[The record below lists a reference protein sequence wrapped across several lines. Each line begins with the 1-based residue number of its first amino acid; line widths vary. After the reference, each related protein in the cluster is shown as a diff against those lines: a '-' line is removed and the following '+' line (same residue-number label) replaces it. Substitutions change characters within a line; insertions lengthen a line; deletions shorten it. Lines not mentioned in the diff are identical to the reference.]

1 MLPVTKL
8 VVICYSSDRKLRRC
22 PEEFSVKEE
31 LWNAATV
38 IITGAV
44 QQYILYS
51 LNKFL
56 WNTWYLFSTG
66 VSRTSFYPWGGGWCG
81 CSLASMWRVLT
92 GWCCREEGLVRS
104 PLLCVYWPSPN
115 APWCLKCGGKGSV
128 HAESKHREWL
138 WSIFVPLSA
147 ESDLCLSSCEDQEG
161 WSYALVGKWGPGE
174 GC

>member
-1 MLPVTKL
+1 MFTKH
-8 VVICYSSDRKLRRC
+8 RC
-22 PEEFSVKEE
+22 EQNQ
-31 LWNAATV
+31 L
-38 IITGAV
+38 
-44 QQYILYS
+44 
-51 LNKFL
+51 
-56 WNTWYLFSTG
+56 
-66 VSRTSFYPWGGGWCG
+66 
-81 CSLASMWRVLT
+81 LALGWRVMWLQSSLHVA
-92 GWCCREEGLVRS
+92 GAHRVVLQGEGLVRS
-104 PLLCVYWPSPN
+104 PLLCVCWPSPN